1 MKQTAHVT
9 TKRKKKLGRKVL
21 EIAGRVRISP
31 EIYKELEKG
40 RKESNDRI

>member
-31 EIYKELEKG
+31 EIHKELEKG
-40 RKESNDRI
+40 RKESNDRV